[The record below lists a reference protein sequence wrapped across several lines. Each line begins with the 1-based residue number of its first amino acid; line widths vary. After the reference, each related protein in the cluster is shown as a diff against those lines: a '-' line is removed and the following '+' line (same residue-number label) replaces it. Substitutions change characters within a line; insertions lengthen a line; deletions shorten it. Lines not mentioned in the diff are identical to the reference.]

1 MPKIGLWLRRGRRR
15 LSFLAMRSLVRA
27 TGFARAR
34 RLGQLIGDLQFCLA
48 WRDRRRQT
56 RDMALVLGQL
66 PDDPTVRALLRE
78 AYRVN
83 TAAVLEILA
92 MFDRHQDEQMLASQS
107 EIEGLPQLQAA
118 LAGGRGAILLGAHMG
133 NEALLVV
140 RLACSG
146 WPVSV
151 VYRQSRMMSAGFFDR
166 GLALY
171 GIEGILAN
179 EGFRAYVRMVDALRR
194 GRIVF
199 LTMDQGTKFAQD
211 GIVMRF
217 LGKEMPMPAGPAQ
230 LARLSGAPVLP
241 VVTIASDPVWRFA
254 IDAPVPRTAGATL
267 ASDVEELAR
276 VTERQVLQYPH
287 LWSWHHRRWCKYPFT
302 PATGNSVSILR

>member
-1 MPKIGLWLRRGRRR
+1 MPRISLWLRRGRRR

-27 TGFARAR
+27 AGFARVR
-34 RLGQLIGDLQFCLA
+34 GLGQLIGDLHFRLA
-48 WRDRRRQT
+48 WRDRRRQAH
-56 RDMALVLGQL
+56 DMALVLGRST
-66 PDDPTVRALLRE
+66 DDPSVRTVLHQ

-83 TAAVLEILA
+83 TAAVLEVLA
-92 MFDRHQDEQMLASQS
+92 MFDRRQDERMLTSQC
-107 EIEGLPQLQAA
+107 EIEGLEQLQAA

-133 NEALLVV
+133 NDAMLLV

-146 WPVSV
+146 LPVSV

-199 LTMDQGTKFAQD
+199 LTMDQGTKVAKD
-211 GIVMRF
+211 GILMRF

-230 LARLSGAPVLP
+230 LARLSGAPLLP
-241 VVTIASDPVWRFA
+241 VVTTASDPLWRFT
-254 IDAPVPRTAGATL
+254 IEAPVPRTAGATL
-267 ASDVEELAR
+267 ASDVEKLAR

-302 PATGNSVSILR
+302 PATGNSVSLLR

>member
-48 WRDRRRQT
+48 WRDRQRQA

-66 PDDPTVRALLRE
+66 PDDPSVRALLRE

-83 TAAVLEILA
+83 TAAVLEVLA
-92 MFDRHQDEQMLASQS
+92 MFDRHQDERMLASQC
-107 EIEGLPQLQAA
+107 EIEGLRQLQAA

-199 LTMDQGTKFAQD
+199 LTMDQGTKFVQD

-241 VVTIASDPVWRFA
+241 VVTTASDPVWRFA